1 MSKSIPD
8 LANTKMEIIGDQIT
22 IHQLK
27 LINKELANILQ
38 EKQGNDQ
45 KIVEFLELIDLAVQV
60 KRTINLDEEVKQMH
74 NTANLVSEKLDK
86 AGKIAFDK
94 LESLIADLG
103 NEYKDT
109 SLIKIMKTKFMET
122 IKNELSVTLD
132 LTDDRSPLNKLD
144 IKIKA
149 IIDQLNNATVRKDE
163 SKRGTAHGRDFNEVM
178 DGILKSVAVQNGDS
192 AEYVDAIE
200 CEAGCKKGDELIKIN
215 PATINNNDVKI
226 VWEFKTEK
234 GFTDTSALREL
245 NEAIK
250 CRQAQAGVFVLARDE
265 KNKLW
270 PEFLNFD
277 GRRAIVVVDED
288 NIDVLIIR
296 YAYYWS
302 RIEAI
307 RSLGDVSKAFDTSKV
322 LVKLEEAKN
331 AIRSFQ
337 QVAGAHTGIS
347 KSLVEAQDWLSK
359 SRGDTQ
365 KIFIEIE
372 EIIKNNG

>member
-8 LANTKMEIIGDQIT
+8 LANTKIEIIGDQVT

-27 LINKELANILQ
+27 VINKELANILQ
-38 EKQGNDQ
+38 EKQGDDQ

-192 AEYVDAIE
+192 AEYVNDIA

-215 PATINNNDVKI
+215 PATVNNNDVKI
-226 VWEFKTEK
+226 VWEFKAEK
-234 GFTDTSALREL
+234 GFTDRSALIEL
-245 NEAIK
+245 NDAIK
-250 CRQAQAGVFVLARDE
+250 CRQAQAGVIVLARDN
-265 KNKLW
+265 KNKHW

-307 RSLGDVSKAFDTSKV
+307 RSLGDVSKTFDTSKV

-331 AIRSFQ
+331 AIRGFQ
-337 QVAGAHTGIS
+337 EVAGAHTGIS
-347 KSLVEAQDWLSK
+347 TSLAQAQDWLSK
-359 SRGDTQ
+359 SRENTQ

>member
-1 MSKSIPD
+1 
-8 LANTKMEIIGDQIT
+8 
-22 IHQLK
+22 
-27 LINKELANILQ
+27 
-38 EKQGNDQ
+38 
-45 KIVEFLELIDLAVQV
+45 
-60 KRTINLDEEVKQMH
+60 
-74 NTANLVSEKLDK
+74 
-86 AGKIAFDK
+86 
-94 LESLIADLG
+94 
-103 NEYKDT
+103 
-109 SLIKIMKTKFMET
+109 
-122 IKNELSVTLD
+122 
-132 LTDDRSPLNKLD
+132 
-144 IKIKA
+144 
-149 IIDQLNNATVRKDE
+149 
-163 SKRGTAHGRDFNEVM
+163 M

-200 CEAGCKKGDELIKIN
+200 CEAGCKIGDELIKIN
-215 PATINNNDVKI
+215 PATVNNNDVKI

-234 GFTDTSALREL
+234 GITETSALREL

-265 KNKLW
+265 KNKHW

-331 AIRSFQ
+331 AIEGFK

-347 KSLVEAQDWLSK
+347 TSLAQAQDWLSK
-359 SRGDTQ
+359 SRENTQ

>member
-8 LANTKMEIIGDQIT
+8 LASTNIEIIGDQVV

-27 LINKELANILQ
+27 FVNKELADILK
-38 EKQGNDQ
+38 ERQGNDQ
-45 KIVEFLELIDLAVQV
+45 KILEFLELIDLAVQV

-86 AGKIAFDK
+86 AGKIAFDR

-132 LTDDRSPLNKLD
+132 LTDERSPLNKLD

-149 IIDQLNNATVRKDE
+149 IIDQLNNATVRKEE

-178 DGILKSVAVQNGDS
+178 DGILKSVAFQNGDS

-215 PATINNNDVKI
+215 PATVNNNDVKI

-234 GFTDTSALREL
+234 GFTDTGALKEL
-245 NEAIK
+245 NDAIK

-265 KNKLW
+265 KNKHW

-307 RSLGDVSKAFDTSKV
+307 RSLGDASKTFDTSKV

-331 AIRSFQ
+331 AIRGFQ

-347 KSLVEAQDWLSK
+347 KSLAEAQDWLNK
-359 SRGDTQ
+359 SRENTQ
-365 KIFIEIE
+365 KIFTEIE

>member
-1 MSKSIPD
+1 
-8 LANTKMEIIGDQIT
+8 
-22 IHQLK
+22 
-27 LINKELANILQ
+27 
-38 EKQGNDQ
+38 
-45 KIVEFLELIDLAVQV
+45 
-60 KRTINLDEEVKQMH
+60 
-74 NTANLVSEKLDK
+74 
-86 AGKIAFDK
+86 
-94 LESLIADLG
+94 
-103 NEYKDT
+103 
-109 SLIKIMKTKFMET
+109 MKTKFMET

-178 DGILKSVAVQNGDS
+178 DGILKSVAFQNGDS

-215 PATINNNDVKI
+215 PATVNNNDVKI

-307 RSLGDVSKAFDTSKV
+307 RSLGDVSKTFDTSKV

-331 AIRSFQ
+331 AIRGFQ
-337 QVAGAHTGIS
+337 EVAGAHTGIS
-347 KSLVEAQDWLSK
+347 KSLAEAQDWLSK
-359 SRGDTQ
+359 SRENTQ

>member
-8 LANTKMEIIGDQIT
+8 LANTKIKIIGDQVT

-27 LINKELANILQ
+27 LINKELANILKEQ
-38 EKQGNDQ
+38 PADDQ

-192 AEYVDAIE
+192 AEYVN
-200 CEAGCKKGDELIKIN
+200 C
-215 PATINNNDVKI
+215 V
-226 VWEFKTEK
+226 
-234 GFTDTSALREL
+234 
-245 NEAIK
+245 
-250 CRQAQAGVFVLARDE
+250 
-265 KNKLW
+265 
-270 PEFLNFD
+270 
-277 GRRAIVVVDED
+277 
-288 NIDVLIIR
+288 
-296 YAYYWS
+296 
-302 RIEAI
+302 
-307 RSLGDVSKAFDTSKV
+307 RSGL
-322 LVKLEEAKN
+322 
-331 AIRSFQ
+331 
-337 QVAGAHTGIS
+337 
-347 KSLVEAQDWLSK
+347 
-359 SRGDTQ
+359 
-365 KIFIEIE
+365 
-372 EIIKNNG
+372 

>member
-8 LANTKMEIIGDQIT
+8 LANTKIKIIGDQVT

-27 LINKELANILQ
+27 LINKELANILK
-38 EKQGNDQ
+38 EKQGDDQ

-192 AEYVDAIE
+192 AEYVNDIA
-200 CEAGCKKGDELIKIN
+200 CEAGCKIGDEIIKVN
-215 PATINNNDVKI
+215 QAFTKDTEVKI
-226 VWEFKTEK
+226 VWEFKAEK
-234 GFTDTSALREL
+234 GITETSALREL

-265 KNKLW
+265 KNKHW

-302 RIEAI
+302 RIEAV
-307 RSLGDVSKAFDTSKV
+307 RSLGDVSKTFDTSKV

-331 AIRSFQ
+331 AIRGFQ

-347 KSLVEAQDWLSK
+347 KSLAEAQDWLSK